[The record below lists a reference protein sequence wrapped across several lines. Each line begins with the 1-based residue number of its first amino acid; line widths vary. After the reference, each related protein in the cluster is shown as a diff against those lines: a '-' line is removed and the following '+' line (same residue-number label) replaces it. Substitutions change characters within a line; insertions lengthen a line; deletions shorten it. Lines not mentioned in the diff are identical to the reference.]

1 VLFEHKVSARKFD
14 KTEVDVFAESVED
27 GVMAG
32 YRETLQR
39 EKRGGEEEG
48 VDEKKVVG
56 EVRYE

>member
-39 EKRGGEEEG
+39 ERRGGEEG

-56 EVRYE
+56 EVRFE